1 VPSSGRLLFDRP
13 RSGTIVISAQV
24 VTVIDGYRQHRSC
37 SPESGGVLLGRL
49 MEGTDDVIV
58 DEVTVPTKLDR
69 AGRFFF
75 RRARGPAQQ
84 RIRDA
89 WRETAGTRN
98 YLGEWHT
105 HPEPDPRPSGH
116 DRADWVRLCSGSSFE
131 QEFLLF
137 LILGQRSIGIWELS
151 ATDKTGVCC
160 RARYPL

>member
-1 VPSSGRLLFDRP
+1 MPIDGRLLFDRP
-13 RSGTIVISAQV
+13 SRGVVVISAHV
-24 VTVIDGYRQHRSC
+24 VTVVDPYRQRGWC

-58 DEVTVPTKLDR
+58 DEVTVPSKFDR

-75 RRARGPAQQ
+75 RRARDPAQQ

-105 HPEPDPRPSGH
+105 HPELDPSPSGH
-116 DRADWVRLCSGSSFE
+116 DKADWLRLCSGATFE
-131 QEFLLF
+131 QGFLLF
-137 LILGQRSIGIWELS
+137 LILGQRSMGVWELS
-151 ATDKTGVCC
+151 ATTKTGVRCQ
-160 RARYPL
+160 AR